1 MLKGWKNIC
10 LSNIIYHLDLI
21 NWQSEM
27 EGSVSFHLTFSDLF
41 TSDFHQPSMRIR
53 MLWQGLP
60 IFVQGFLAVSQKWAV
75 LEQELFERVEAAS

>member
-1 MLKGWKNIC
+1 MLKGGKNIC

-41 TSDFHQPSMRIR
+41 TSDFCQPCMCMRT
-53 MLWQGLP
+53 LWQGLH
-60 IFVQGFLAVSQKWAV
+60 IFVQGLACLFLRGG
-75 LEQELFERVEAAS
+75 LC